1 MPVSFLIID
10 DDTDDIDMFRE
21 ALGEV
26 DNEIECWSESDAQQ
40 ALDVLLEYHA
50 PYPNV
55 IFLDVNMPS
64 ITGWDVLEKLKKRDR
79 TRHIPI
85 VMYST
90 SSHRRDIDKSV
101 QMGADYF
108 LVKPSVYS
116 TLKNQLQQIIRHVR
130 NGIPLGHLRQ

>member
-10 DDTDDIDMFRE
+10 DDTDDIELFRE
-21 ALGEV
+21 ALREV
-26 DNEIECWSESDAQQ
+26 DDEIECQGESDAQH
-40 ALDVLLEYHA
+40 ALDGLLDGHSR
-50 PYPNV
+50 YPNV

-64 ITGWDVLEKLKKRDR
+64 VTGWEVLEKLKKLDN
-79 TRHIPI
+79 TRHIPV

-90 SSHRRDIDKSV
+90 SSHTRDIDKSS

-116 TLKNQLQQIIRHVR
+116 TLKNQLLQIICHVK
-130 NGIPLGHLRQ
+130 NGIPLDHLRK